1 MSERLTSSIY
11 KWRHTKTDL
20 TEPSPQALADR
31 AKRAALPDTRDL
43 TGRLLGDPPPGRSAL
58 DRKLAAARGEVQWL
72 EELDELL
79 DQQDDQ
85 ERDEA

>member
-1 MSERLTSSIY
+1 MAERFTSSIY

-20 TEPSPQALADR
+20 VEPNPKALADR
-31 AKRAALPDTRDL
+31 ERRSRIPDTRDL

-72 EELDELL
+72 EALDEIL
-79 DQQDDQ
+79 DEQ
-85 ERDEA
+85 EQGDE